1 MEELAIAFRIL
12 KRGWWIILST
22 AVLAGSITSLLSARS
37 IPTYQTNLRMFVTAD
52 MIQLEGRDLIYGYS
66 SLDGSSIVT
75 TFVEITNSRRMRE
88 NAARNFN
95 QASEFFDRYTV
106 STVDLPNS
114 SVLELVVTG
123 PNPQVVQY
131 FANAIAQS
139 AVDFVRAN
147 YSAYKLEILDS
158 AFLPTIPIR
167 PNFVQ
172 DIVVSLVLGT
182 VLGILIAVGADLLPN
197 PVKTIQ
203 SWASFDRQTHTL
215 KRRYFE
221 RHMDDWLYSD
231 GMNTNLALIRLAKLP
246 QLEETLAPTGFKQ
259 LLKEIT
265 QIIREEVRG
274 KDIISR
280 WSDDSFAV
288 LMPGVS
294 SDQAAATLEQI
305 SRKLA
310 NLNVEDE
317 GLEPEPLKPVI
328 GAVMLT
334 ERLPYLSIIKRAEA
348 ALDKASK
355 NGSEGIIL
363 LPDLSI
369 QKVLSVL

>member
-1 MEELAIAFRIL
+1 MEELTFAFRIL

-22 AVLAGSITSLLSARS
+22 AVLAVSITILLSARS

-95 QASEFFDRYTV
+95 QASEFFDRYTA

-172 DIVVSLVLGT
+172 DIVVSLILGT

-197 PVKTIQ
+197 PVETFQ
-203 SWASFDRQTHTL
+203 RWASIDRPTLTL
-215 KRRYFE
+215 KRKYFE
-221 RHMDDWLYSD
+221 RHMDDWLNSD
-231 GMNTNLALIRLAKLP
+231 GMNTNLALIRLAELP
-246 QLEETLAPTGFKQ
+246 QLEENLVSTGFKK

-288 LMPGVS
+288 LMPRVS
-294 SDQAAATLEQI
+294 SDQATSALEQI
-305 SRKLA
+305 SRKLS
-310 NLNVEDE
+310 NLNIEDG

-369 QKVLSVL
+369 QKVLSVQ

>member
-1 MEELAIAFRIL
+1 MEELTFAFRIL

-22 AVLAGSITSLLSARS
+22 AVLAVSITSLLSARS

-95 QASEFFDRYTV
+95 QASEFFDRYTA

-172 DIVVSLVLGT
+172 DIVVSLILGT

-197 PVKTIQ
+197 PVETFQ
-203 SWASFDRQTHTL
+203 RWASIDRPTLTL
-215 KRRYFE
+215 KRKYFE
-221 RHMDDWLYSD
+221 RHMDDWLNSD
-231 GMNTNLALIRLAKLP
+231 GMNTNLALIRLAELP
-246 QLEETLAPTGFKQ
+246 QLEENLVSTGFKK

-288 LMPGVS
+288 LMPRVS
-294 SDQAAATLEQI
+294 SDQATSALEQI
-305 SRKLA
+305 SRKLS
-310 NLNVEDE
+310 NLNIEDG

-369 QKVLSVL
+369 QKVLSVQ